1 MSYIKIRFGSEF
13 DQSRSCGGSV
23 SEMFTSVNPMFS
35 VGQRRWNPS
44 MDIYETEDHIIILAE
59 IAGVEKENLELE
71 ISHKAIRIH
80 GTRNCKISMSN
91 TTYRLAEIF
100 YGCFERVLF
109 LPTTIDTEK
118 VSASYTNG
126 FLEINLTKKN
136 SRNIHRVEIQ
146 SD

>member
-1 MSYIKIRFGSEF
+1 MNYIKIRFGSGF
-13 DQSRSCGGSV
+13 DHSRSCGRSV
-23 SEMFTSVNPMFS
+23 SDMFGSVNPMFS
-35 VGQRRWNPS
+35 LGQRRWNPP
-44 MDIYETEDHIIILAE
+44 MDIYETEDEIIILAE
-59 IAGVEKENLELE
+59 IAGVEKENLEIE

-80 GTRNCKISMSN
+80 GTRNCNIAMEN

-118 VSASYTNG
+118 VNASYSNG
-126 FLEINLTKKN
+126 FLEIHLSKQNHTG
-136 SRNIHRVEIQ
+136 IHKVEIQ